1 MGRLSEVVPALVGGV
16 LGVVMVVLVRMPAR
30 AVVSLWPAIIAELV
44 QVLLVMEQ
52 QLQQDTKNFR

>member
-1 MGRLSEVVPALVGGV
+1 M